1 MTNCHIF
8 FTVFLPNEKAN
19 LREVSNTFII
29 GFDIMTLF
37 TLFMRK
43 MTAIFAE
50 IHHLSLQ
57 SCLHAHHYLHGLH
70 FWALTL
76 SVFEHLDFDVQT
88 LNISQKYLTSFYVFM
103 TIPNW
108 RAPQILS
115 QTHFIELLFSVS
127 KRVHFLSEVQ
137 HNSTCHLNIQF
148 SCQFWVRPVTDVTMV
163 KLVNFSCVDVSIVE
177 QYFII
182 TTIRSLN
189 NLLDILIRENW

>member
-1 MTNCHIF
+1 MEN
-8 FTVFLPNEKAN
+8 
-19 LREVSNTFII
+19 II
-29 GFDIMTLF
+29 
-37 TLFMRK
+37 
-43 MTAIFAE
+43 
-50 IHHLSLQ
+50 
-57 SCLHAHHYLHGLH
+57 
-70 FWALTL
+70 
-76 SVFEHLDFDVQT
+76 
-88 LNISQKYLTSFYVFM
+88 LNISQKYLTSFYVSM
-103 TIPNW
+103 TIPKW
-108 RAPQILS
+108 RALQILS

-189 NLLDILIRENW
+189 NLLDILIRENWYPTVAAKYIYIRLAGRLPEECEEEDLGKYMLRTIRVRQAWRDKQLYNIPV